1 LINITLERPDK
12 VSTQQLKKTRIEL
25 QDRKAQLSIA
35 DTGKELLEDR
45 IGALLEAYSKQVVQL
60 YQTQQKLSLL
70 GLEAR
75 RSLSLTKALD
85 RKNLALAAMA
95 ATDTLR
101 INVHSEN
108 VMGIIV
114 PSHELIKNDHEKS
127 IFISSELVDRTIDLF
142 RQQLEVLIDLAS
154 QEMAVTELGRE
165 IRKTRHRF
173 NALEKILIPELN
185 NDIEQILLSLEEKE
199 RDELSKLRIFMSG
212 RQK

>member
-1 LINITLERPDK
+1 MSSQII
-12 VSTQQLKKTRIEL
+12 KKTRIEL
-25 QDRKAQLSIA
+25 QDRKAQLDIA

-60 YQTQQKLSLL
+60 YRTRQQMSLL
-70 GLEAR
+70 GVEAR
-75 RSLSLTKALD
+75 KSLSLSKAID

-95 ATDTLR
+95 ATNTLT
-101 INVHSEN
+101 IEVKSDN

-114 PSHELIKNDHEKS
+114 PSIELKAKENVKPTIA
-127 IFISSELVDRTIDLF
+127 SSELVDKTIDLF

-154 QEMAVTELGRE
+154 QEMAVIELGRE

-185 NDIEQILLSLEEKE
+185 DQIKQIMLSLEEKE
-199 RDELSKLRIFMSG
+199 RDEFSKLRIFIKSVG
-212 RQK
+212 QE

>member
-1 LINITLERPDK
+1 M
-12 VSTQQLKKTRIEL
+12 SSQQLKKTRIEL
-25 QDRKAQLSIA
+25 QDRKAQLDIA

-60 YQTQQKLSLL
+60 YRTRQQMSLL
-70 GLEAR
+70 GVEAR
-75 RSLSLTKALD
+75 KSLSLSKAID

-95 ATDTLR
+95 ATNTLT
-101 INVHSEN
+101 IEVKSDN

-114 PSHELIKNDHEKS
+114 PSVELKAKEDAKPTIA
-127 IFISSELVDRTIDLF
+127 SSELVDKTIDLF

-154 QEMAVTELGRE
+154 QEMAVIELGRE

-185 NDIEQILLSLEEKE
+185 DQIKQIMLSLEEKE
-199 RDELSKLRIFMSG
+199 RDEFSKLRIFIKSVG
-212 RQK
+212 QE

>member
-1 LINITLERPDK
+1 MINITLESPIK
-12 VSTQQLKKTRIEL
+12 VSSQQLKKTRIEL

-60 YQTQQKLSLL
+60 YHTRQKLSLL
-70 GLEAR
+70 GMEAR
-75 RSLSLTKALD
+75 RSLALTKAMD

-95 ATDTLR
+95 ATNTLR
-101 INVHSEN
+101 INVQSEN

-114 PSHELIKNDHEKS
+114 PSLELLDDDREKS
-127 IFISSELVDRTIDLF
+127 VFVTSELVDKTIDLF

-185 NDIEQILLSLEEKE
+185 EEIEQILLSLEEKE
-199 RDELSKLRIFMSG
+199 RDELSKLRIFMSS